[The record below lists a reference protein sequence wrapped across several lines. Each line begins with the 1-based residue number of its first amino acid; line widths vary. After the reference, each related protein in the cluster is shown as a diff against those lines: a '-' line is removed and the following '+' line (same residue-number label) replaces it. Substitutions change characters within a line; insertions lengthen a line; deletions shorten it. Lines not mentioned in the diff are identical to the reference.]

1 MDRLEPNSVPP
12 SHPHS
17 RAASPL
23 RLFHQ
28 WSSGMHRNH
37 RHAVKEEPFV
47 PVNPFK
53 IRRKKKF
60 TLAGILSP
68 PPSPDIELCSSSS
81 GPYECEDI
89 IPVASMKAFFE
100 DAHCFLTETLPRQL
114 YLNMLLRIPI
124 MYFSR
129 VARIFEDAEIS
140 RPDIQRMIDAMCNDK
155 VKEQPQPTQSPDA
168 RAVHSGPG
176 SSNLSPSHLSIVDV
190 DLPLPFPDEWTP
202 TSVSP
207 SLFRFKHSWET
218 FIDSLIRE
226 WKTLNVVSAL
236 LSSYVSPISLIEPKL
251 TIFGQSDRQHLSS
264 SGGCKRSYHQKSGVD
279 FSGLRS
285 HESVVWVHVYRAFC
299 NDEKYVSSIPV
310 GRCEYL
316 RTLFPHLAN

>member
-1 MDRLEPNSVPP
+1 
-12 SHPHS
+12 
-17 RAASPL
+17 
-23 RLFHQ
+23 
-28 WSSGMHRNH
+28 MHRNH

-53 IRRKKKF
+53 MRRKKKF

-68 PPSPDIELCSSSS
+68 PPSPDIELSSASS
-81 GPYECEDI
+81 GPYECEDL

-155 VKEQPQPTQSPDA
+155 VKEQPVQSPEA
-168 RAVHSGPG
+168 RAIQSGPG
-176 SSNLSPSHLSIVDV
+176 SSNLSPSHLSLVDV

-236 LSSYVSPISLIEPKL
+236 LSSYVSLNSLIEPEL
-251 TIFGQSDRQHLSS
+251 TFVGQRDYKHLSS
-264 SGGCKRSYHQKSGVD
+264 PGSLKRSYHQEFGVD
-279 FSGLRS
+279 LSGLRAN
-285 HESVVWVHVYRAFC
+285 ESVVWVHVYRAFC
-299 NDEKYVSSIPV
+299 NHEKHVPSIQV

-316 RTLFPHLAN
+316 GIFTPVFCKLTLYRKRARPKL